1 MSIKVS
7 YFANLKE
14 IVGRSG
20 DELLAIDGAL
30 TVRQLWQQLN
40 PSLPMPASLL
50 VAVNMDYVLLDAAV
64 NEGDEVAFFPP
75 VTGG

>member
-20 DELLAIDGAL
+20 DELPSTDSVL
-30 TVRQLWQQLN
+30 TVRQLWQRLN
-40 PSLPMPASLL
+40 PTLPLPATLL
-50 VAVNMDYVLLDAAV
+50 VAVNMDYVPLDNAV
-64 NEGDEVAFFPP
+64 NDGDEVAFFPP